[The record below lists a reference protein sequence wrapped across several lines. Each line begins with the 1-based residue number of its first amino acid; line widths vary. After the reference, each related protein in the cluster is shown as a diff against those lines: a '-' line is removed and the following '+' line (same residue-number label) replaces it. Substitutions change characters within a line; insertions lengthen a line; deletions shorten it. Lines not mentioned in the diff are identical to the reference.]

1 METSRESRRHPAPA
15 ARSPRASASA
25 ARSPRAKGPA
35 GRSSPRATAPARSP
49 RAKKP
54 ADRSPGGKAPT
65 DRPSGAKAPTDRSP
79 GGKAPTG
86 KSPRAHKSPR
96 AQKPSDRSRGGK
108 KPSDRSRG
116 GKKPTDRTPTDL
128 THTDRTPS
136 AKAPRA
142 RSPRAEGPT
151 DRTPTRAKAPTDR
164 SPTRAKA
171 PGAAAPAVRPG
182 LRWYVPRALVGAGF
196 AAVLAAGG
204 VLAADHKAVR
214 LTVDGA
220 PRTLHTFADDVG
232 ELLADEGIAP
242 GAHDRVAPGPD
253 APLTGGDEVA
263 VRYGRPLRLDVD
275 GRSRRLWTTAR
286 TVDEA
291 LRGLGVR
298 ADGARLSVSRT
309 APIRREG
316 LALAVRTERAL
327 TVRADGRERTVRTHA
342 ATVASA
348 LRGAGITLGPLDT
361 TSVPP
366 GAFPRDGQTVTVR
379 RVADRRTTRHETV
392 PYAVRRVED
401 SGLYQGTE
409 VVDRPGRTGLRRLTY
424 VTRTVDGVPHRTRET
439 GSELVREPV
448 ARIVRVGT
456 RPRPRPSARPA
467 PQARPQGGAQARKPT
482 RAPAAARPQAPAA
495 APEAKAP
502 DRPAS
507 VAGADHL
514 NWAALAQC
522 ESGGRPD
529 AVDPSGTYGG
539 LYQFDART
547 WASVG
552 GSGLPQHASAA
563 EQTYR
568 AKKLYA
574 QRGAS
579 PWPVCGRRLY
589 R

>member
-1 METSRESRRHPAPA
+1 METSRESRHRPAP
-15 ARSPRASASA
+15 A

-35 GRSSPRATAPARSP
+35 DRSSPRATAPARAP
-49 RAKKP
+49 RARKKPAGRSPGGTTP
-54 ADRSPGGKAPT
+54 ADRSPRAEVPADRPPGGKSPDGRSPHVETPSGRSPGKAPSGRSSRAGKPA
-65 DRPSGAKAPTDRSP
+65 DRQPRAKAPSGRQPGAKAPT
-79 GGKAPTG
+79 
-86 KSPRAHKSPR
+86 
-96 AQKPSDRSRGGK
+96 
-108 KPSDRSRG
+108 
-116 GKKPTDRTPTDL
+116 
-128 THTDRTPS
+128 
-136 AKAPRA
+136 AKAPSGRQSA
-142 RSPRAEGPT
+142 
-151 DRTPTRAKAPTDR
+151 AKAPT
-164 SPTRAKA
+164 AKA
-171 PGAAAPAVRPG
+171 PSGRQSAAKAPTAKAPTAAAPAVRPG

-253 APLTGGDEVA
+253 APLSGGDEVA

-298 ADGARLSVSRT
+298 AEGARLSVSRT

-342 ATVASA
+342 ATVAAA
-348 LRGAGITLGPLDT
+348 LRGAGITLGALDT

-392 PYAVRRVED
+392 PYAVRHVED
-401 SGLYQGTE
+401 PGLYEGTE

-456 RPRPRPSARPA
+456 RTRPRPSSRPA
-467 PQARPQGGAQARKPT
+467 RQPRPQGGAQAQE
-482 RAPAAARPQAPAA
+482 RPQAPAPAPAPARSQAPA
-495 APEAKAP
+495 AGPGAKAP
-502 DRPAS
+502 GRPAS

-579 PWPVCGRRLY
+579 PWPHCGRRLY

>member
-1 METSRESRRHPAPA
+1 METSRESRHRPAP
-15 ARSPRASASA
+15 A

-35 GRSSPRATAPARSP
+35 DRSSPRATAPARAP
-49 RAKKP
+49 RARKKPAGRSPGGTTP
-54 ADRSPGGKAPT
+54 ADRSPRAEVPADRPPGGKSPDGRSPHVETPSGRSPGKAPSGRSSRAGKPA
-65 DRPSGAKAPTDRSP
+65 DRQPRAKAPSGRQPGAKAPT
-79 GGKAPTG
+79 
-86 KSPRAHKSPR
+86 
-96 AQKPSDRSRGGK
+96 
-108 KPSDRSRG
+108 
-116 GKKPTDRTPTDL
+116 
-128 THTDRTPS
+128 
-136 AKAPRA
+136 AKAPSGRQSA
-142 RSPRAEGPT
+142 
-151 DRTPTRAKAPTDR
+151 AKAPT
-164 SPTRAKA
+164 AKA
-171 PGAAAPAVRPG
+171 PSGRQSAAKAPTAKAPTAAAPAVRPG

-253 APLTGGDEVA
+253 APLSGGDEVA

-298 ADGARLSVSRT
+298 AEGARLSVSRT

-342 ATVASA
+342 ATVAAA
-348 LRGAGITLGPLDT
+348 LRGAGITLGALDT

-392 PYAVRRVED
+392 PYAVRHVED
-401 SGLYQGTE
+401 PGLYEGTE

-456 RPRPRPSARPA
+456 RTRPR
-467 PQARPQGGAQARKPT
+467 
-482 RAPAAARPQAPAA
+482 
-495 APEAKAP
+495 
-502 DRPAS
+502 
-507 VAGADHL
+507 
-514 NWAALAQC
+514 
-522 ESGGRPD
+522 
-529 AVDPSGTYGG
+529 
-539 LYQFDART
+539 
-547 WASVG
+547 
-552 GSGLPQHASAA
+552 
-563 EQTYR
+563 
-568 AKKLYA
+568 
-574 QRGAS
+574 
-579 PWPVCGRRLY
+579 
-589 R
+589 

>member
-1 METSRESRRHPAPA
+1 METSRESRRRPAPA

-35 GRSSPRATAPARSP
+35 DRSSPHATAPARAP
-49 RAKKP
+49 RAKK
-54 ADRSPGGKAPT
+54 K
-65 DRPSGAKAPTDRSP
+65 PTDRSP
-79 GGKAPTG
+79 GGKAPTDQAPHTKARSG
-86 KSPRAHKSPR
+86 RSPGGKAPTGQAPHTKSPHGKA
-96 AQKPSDRSRGGK
+96 PSDRSSLAKTPTDQASRAK
-108 KPSDRSRG
+108 KPSG
-116 GKKPTDRTPTDL
+116 
-128 THTDRTPS
+128 
-136 AKAPRA
+136 
-142 RSPRAEGPT
+142 RSPHAK
-151 DRTPTRAKAPTDR
+151 TPPAQAPHTKAPTDQAPHAR
-164 SPTRAKA
+164 KPSGRPAGRAKA

-196 AAVLAAGG
+196 AAVLAAAG

-298 ADGARLSVSRT
+298 AEGARLSVSRT

-327 TVRADGRERTVRTHA
+327 TIRADGRERTVRTHA
-342 ATVASA
+342 ATVAAA
-348 LRGAGITLGPLDT
+348 LRDAGITLGALDT

-401 SGLYQGTE
+401 SGLYEGTE

-439 GSELVREPV
+439 GSEVVREPV

-456 RPRPRPSARPA
+456 RTRPRPSAGPA
-467 PQARPQGGAQARKPT
+467 RQARPQGGAPAPKRPQAA
-482 RAPAAARPQAPAA
+482 APAPARPQAPAA
-495 APEAKAP
+495 GPQAKAP
-502 DRPAS
+502 GRPAS

-579 PWPVCGRRLY
+579 PWPHCGRRLY

>member
-1 METSRESRRHPAPA
+1 AAHAPT
-15 ARSPRASASA
+15 
-25 ARSPRAKGPA
+25 AKAPA
-35 GRSSPRATAPARSP
+35 GRQPA
-49 RAKKP
+49 
-54 ADRSPGGKAPT
+54 
-65 DRPSGAKAPTDRSP
+65 AKAPT
-79 GGKAPTG
+79 
-86 KSPRAHKSPR
+86 
-96 AQKPSDRSRGGK
+96 
-108 KPSDRSRG
+108 
-116 GKKPTDRTPTDL
+116 
-128 THTDRTPS
+128 
-136 AKAPRA
+136 AKAPAGRQSA
-142 RSPRAEGPT
+142 
-151 DRTPTRAKAPTDR
+151 AKAPT
-164 SPTRAKA
+164 AKA
-171 PGAAAPAVRPG
+171 PSGRQSAAKAPTAKAPAAAAPAVRPG

-253 APLTGGDEVA
+253 APLSGGDEVA

-298 ADGARLSVSRT
+298 AEGARLSVSRT

-342 ATVASA
+342 ATVAAA
-348 LRGAGITLGPLDT
+348 LRGAGITLGALDT

-401 SGLYQGTE
+401 PGLYEGTE

-456 RPRPRPSARPA
+456 RTRPRPSSRPA
-467 PQARPQGGAQARKPT
+467 RQPRPQGGAQAQE
-482 RAPAAARPQAPAA
+482 RPQAPAPAPARSQAPA
-495 APEAKAP
+495 AGPGAKAP
-502 DRPAS
+502 GRPAS

-579 PWPVCGRRLY
+579 PWPHCGRRLY

>member
-1 METSRESRRHPAPA
+1 MA
-15 ARSPRASASA
+15 
-25 ARSPRAKGPA
+25 
-35 GRSSPRATAPARSP
+35 
-49 RAKKP
+49 
-54 ADRSPGGKAPT
+54 
-65 DRPSGAKAPTDRSP
+65 
-79 GGKAPTG
+79 
-86 KSPRAHKSPR
+86 
-96 AQKPSDRSRGGK
+96 
-108 KPSDRSRG
+108 
-116 GKKPTDRTPTDL
+116 
-128 THTDRTPS
+128 HTDRTPS

-298 ADGARLSVSRT
+298 AEGARLSVSRT

-342 ATVASA
+342 ATVAAA
-348 LRGAGITLGPLDT
+348 LRGAGITLGALDT

-401 SGLYQGTE
+401 SGLYEGTE

-439 GSELVREPV
+439 GSEVVREPV

-456 RPRPRPSARPA
+456 RTRPRPSARPA
-467 PQARPQGGAQARKPT
+467 RQARPQGGAPAPKRPQAA
-482 RAPAAARPQAPAA
+482 APAPARPQAPAA
-495 APEAKAP
+495 GPQAKAP
-502 DRPAS
+502 GRPAS

-522 ESGGRPD
+522 ESGGRPH

-579 PWPVCGRRLY
+579 PWPHCGRRLY